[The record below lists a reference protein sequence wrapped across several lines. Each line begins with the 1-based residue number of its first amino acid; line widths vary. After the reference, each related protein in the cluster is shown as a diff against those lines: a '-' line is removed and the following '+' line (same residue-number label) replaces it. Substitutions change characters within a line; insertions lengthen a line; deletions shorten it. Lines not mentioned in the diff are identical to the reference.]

1 MATQINFNERDNGES
16 IEFDGNAN
24 EVCEGC
30 LVDLNHDGETITV
43 KVIECTENLP
53 WSGEITVS
61 QSNTLKVGSTVQ
73 FEDRHIIRCAA

>member
-16 IEFDGNAN
+16 IEFDGDTS

-43 KVIECTENLP
+43 KVIECTENQP

-61 QSNTLKVGSTVQ
+61 QINTLKVGSTVH

>member
-43 KVIECTENLP
+43 KVIECTENQP

>member
-30 LVDLNHDGETITV
+30 LVDLNHAGETITV
-43 KVIECTENLP
+43 KVLQCTENQP
-53 WSGEITVS
+53 WSGEITDS
-61 QSNTLKVGSTVQ
+61 PSAALTVGSTVN